1 MSLSYTAIENIGIQ
15 EPRGWDPEKQELSI
29 YHGDSDSDEDN
40 EIPTAHQD
48 EFEEDQ
54 TDTEFEQ
61 ETDAE
66 TGSTTSTSE
75 LSMDQEINPVFMKV
89 LARRKPRKA
98 VSYTVVLQEE
108 SDFEEE

>member
-15 EPRGWDPEKQELSI
+15 EPRGWDPEKPELSI
-29 YHGDSDSDEDN
+29 YHSDTDSDDDN

-48 EFEEDQ
+48 EFEDDQ
-54 TDTEFEQ
+54 TDTEFEHD
-61 ETDAE
+61 TDAE
-66 TGSTTSTSE
+66 TGSTTSASE
-75 LSMDQEINPVFMKV
+75 LSIDQEINPVIMKM
-89 LARRKPRKA
+89 LARRKPRET